1 MRCLDAWTLARSGG
15 GAARAPNRATRIAR
29 SGACRARP
37 HRLMPQ
43 GSHSRPSV
51 LSVQTGQPASR
62 GGSVDLFVRTRSI
75 FRDRPLS
82 QMGADMLARARASL
96 RRRPFAGPGGHLQAR
111 IKAILLAPRTEWP
124 LIAQEHSDI
133 AELYLRYIMP
143 LAAIPPLCKL
153 IGWSLL
159 FSYMGFGIGL
169 VGALASYAL
178 GLAGVALLAL
188 IASRLAAMFEGEQDI
203 VQAFKLVA
211 YASTPGWD
219 RRRASPGARP
229 RRAEHADVALRHLPD
244 LYRRAGGDGGARGSH
259 DRLHRRGGRRR
270 DPRLRR
276 HGDDHHRARRGQ
288 DDRHG
293 VERRRIGSQS
303 REAGL
308 RASLAPAPFRAA
320 GGG

>member
-1 MRCLDAWTLARSGG
+1 M
-15 GAARAPNRATRIAR
+15 
-29 SGACRARP
+29 
-37 HRLMPQ
+37 
-43 GSHSRPSV
+43 
-51 LSVQTGQPASR
+51 
-62 GGSVDLFVRTRSI
+62 DLFVRTRSI

-169 VGALASYAL
+169 VGALAAYAL
-178 GLAGVALLAL
+178 GLAGIALLAL

-211 YASTPGWD
+211 YASTPGWIGGVLRLVPGLAVLSMLMSLYSIYLIYTGAQAVMAVPED
-219 RRRASPGARP
+219 RTIGYTAAV
-229 RRAEHADVALRHLPD
+229 VAAAILVFVVTAMIITAL
-244 LYRRAGGDGGARGSH
+244 AG
-259 DRLHRRGGRRR
+259 
-270 DPRLRR
+270 
-276 HGDDHHRARRGQ
+276 
-288 DDRHG
+288 
-293 VERRRIGSQS
+293 VKMIGMV
-303 REAGL
+303 
-308 RASLAPAPFRAA
+308 
-320 GGG
+320 